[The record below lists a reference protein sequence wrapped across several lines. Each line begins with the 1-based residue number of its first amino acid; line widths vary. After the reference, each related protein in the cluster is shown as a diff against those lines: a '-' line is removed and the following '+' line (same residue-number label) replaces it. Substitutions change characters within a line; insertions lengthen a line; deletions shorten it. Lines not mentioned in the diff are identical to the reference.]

1 MSKQIS
7 SIDWFAEQI
16 DELIPYVNDKVA
28 KRFKDLKLQAKDKH
42 FDEILNT
49 YSTAQ
54 REMIQI
60 VEEGLGFKHD
70 ESREIDTE
78 DATEYYNETF
88 A

>member
-1 MSKQIS
+1 MKAQS

-42 FDEILNT
+42 LDEILNA

-54 REMIQI
+54 REMIHI
-60 VEEGLGFKHD
+60 VEEGLNIPHD
-70 ESREIDTE
+70 ENMDVDTE
-78 DATEYYNETF
+78 DATEYYKDTF